1 MQGRCHQIVK
11 GLLGKFYQVPR
22 KWARGVARRSVREWG
37 LLVAWPPAN
46 YDSSVNEGG
55 ICQTLALVV
64 SPVEALVWL

>member
-11 GLLGKFYQVPR
+11 GLFGKFYQVPC
-22 KWARGVARRSVREWG
+22 KWAPGAPSRSRVG
-37 LLVAWPPAN
+37 LLVAWPPPN
-46 YDSSVNEGG
+46 YDSSVNEAG